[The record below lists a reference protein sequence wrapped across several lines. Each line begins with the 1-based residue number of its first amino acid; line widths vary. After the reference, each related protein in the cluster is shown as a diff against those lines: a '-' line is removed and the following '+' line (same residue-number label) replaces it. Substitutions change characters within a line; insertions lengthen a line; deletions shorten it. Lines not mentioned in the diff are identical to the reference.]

1 MYYSVHMNKKD
12 GDNVQFTEVILQSI
26 SDGVFTVDHHW
37 RITSFNKAAEHI
49 TGVSSEDAI
58 GRYCWEVFRSN
69 MCEGDCALKRTM
81 NDGKSFV
88 SSSTSIVNSE
98 KKQIPISVSTSLLVD
113 EEGEVL
119 GGVEIFR
126 DHSLVE
132 ELRRD
137 LGGLP
142 RLGDMISQAK
152 PMQAIFKVLD
162 QIAQSDSSVLITG
175 ETGTGKELMARA
187 IHSHSQRNKQPFI
200 TINCGALPD
209 NLLESELFGYKAG
222 AFTDARSDRQGLF
235 GAADNGTI
243 LLDEIGETSTAFQ
256 VKLLRVLEEGEYTPL
271 GSSRSLKTN
280 ARVIAATNRNLA
292 DMVEHREFRRD
303 LFYRINIITVELPPL
318 RQRQEDIILLA
329 EHFIEKMNRRKSK
342 MIAGLSPGAEE
353 MLLSHDYPGNI
364 RELENIIEHA
374 FILCHNGEI
383 NPDHLP
389 ASVSRLS
396 ICSSSDDG
404 EAETIQTARAASE
417 RDTIIKALERADY
430 NRTAA
435 AKQLGMHK
443 STLFRKIKKL
453 NIALPLKDGRSS

>member
-1 MYYSVHMNKKD
+1 
-12 GDNVQFTEVILQSI
+12 
-26 SDGVFTVDHHW
+26 
-37 RITSFNKAAEHI
+37 
-49 TGVSSEDAI
+49 
-58 GRYCWEVFRSN
+58 
-69 MCEGDCALKRTM
+69 
-81 NDGKSFV
+81 
-88 SSSTSIVNSE
+88 
-98 KKQIPISVSTSLLVD
+98 
-113 EEGEVL
+113 
-119 GGVEIFR
+119 
-126 DHSLVE
+126 
-132 ELRRD
+132 
-137 LGGLP
+137 
-142 RLGDMISQAK
+142 MISQAK

-292 DMVEHREFRRD
+292 DMVERREFRRD

-374 FILCHNGEI
+374 FILCQNGEI

-417 RDTIIKALERADY
+417 HDTIIKALERADY